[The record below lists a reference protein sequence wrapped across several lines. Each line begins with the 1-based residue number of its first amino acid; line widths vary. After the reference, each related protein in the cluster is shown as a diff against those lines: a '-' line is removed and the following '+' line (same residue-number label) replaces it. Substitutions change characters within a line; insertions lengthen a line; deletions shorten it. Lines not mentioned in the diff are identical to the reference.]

1 MELHG
6 HAEPAEHHVVVAVLG
21 AQRLVGHLQA
31 WGAVHRAVDPGDLG
45 AHTRT
50 RTRAHTRTHTRT
62 IAYTQSRTHT
72 RTHTHTQTNRDGW
85 FNGNSKDVFS
95 VQLIG

>member
-31 WGAVHRAVDPGDLG
+31 RGVVHRAVNPGGLG

-50 RTRAHTRTHTRT
+50 RTHTHTHARTHT
-62 IAYTQSRTHT
+62 HGP
-72 RTHTHTQTNRDGW
+72 THTHTQTNRDGW